1 MALTRITTDGI
12 TDGSIIN
19 VDINASAAI
28 ASSKISG
35 LVGGATGVD
44 FNDNVKARWGTGNDL
59 QIFHDGTDSIISN
72 ATNVLKTHSTNT
84 YLRNAAGNEELAT
97 FTQDGAVK
105 LYYDN
110 SKKFET
116 TSYGSAHTGVMRFE
130 NSGDG
135 ISLYDSRE
143 LKLGN
148 GDDLKIYHDG
158 TDNYWETGATTTHF
172 RVNSGNRLTINGTT
186 GDVSMQGSSGKNFL
200 WDNSAAY
207 LNLNDNARATYGTGD
222 DLQIYHDGSDSFIDD
237 AGTGKLFIR
246 SNEVQINKYTG
257 ETLIKAVADGATQLY
272 YDNSAKIETVPTG
285 GMIQSPGDTDV
296 LLKIKNTVDS
306 NASATCTIQAEHDN
320 RGSSKIV
327 FGRENANDWSASW
340 ASQHSFL
347 GFHTF
352 NGSNNLQERMRINGA
367 GDVLV
372 GTATSGTSSA
382 TSGLYLSGLGSVI
395 VRRNGNMSYWKTLD
409 TGGYNTHVFLSAN
422 TTVGTIVVNS
432 GGTQFNTSSDYR
444 LKENVVDLT
453 GAITRVKNLKPKRF
467 NFIRDETNTLRDGFL
482 AHEVSSLVPEAIT
495 GTKDAVAAED
505 DDESGTKK
513 DDPVYQQIDQSKLV
527 PLLTAALQEA
537 IAKIETLETKVA
549 ALGG

>member
-207 LNLNDNARATYGTGD
+207 LNLNDNAKATYGTGN
-222 DLQIYHDGSDSFIDD
+222 DLQIYHDGSHSRLKNTTGWVVIESDNTQIADSAGADIMANFIH
-237 AGTGKLFIR
+237 
-246 SNEVQINKYTG
+246 
-257 ETLIKAVADGATQLY
+257 DGSVELY
-272 YDNSAKIETVPTG
+272 YDGSKKLETTSTG
-285 GMIQSPGDTDV
+285 
-296 LLKIKNTVDS
+296 
-306 NASATCTIQAEHDN
+306 ATIS
-320 RGSSKIV
+320 GSLIC
-327 FGRENANDWSASW
+327 
-340 ASQHSFL
+340 Q
-347 GFHTF
+347 
-352 NGSNNLQERMRINGA
+352 
-367 GDVLV
+367 
-372 GTATSGTSSA
+372 
-382 TSGLYLSGLGSVI
+382 
-395 VRRNGNMSYWKTLD
+395 D
-409 TGGYNTHVFLSAN
+409 TGEYQIVLKDTNNTGQGAEMAMGFKDSAN
-422 TTVGTIVVNS
+422 TVQGWIGFNKWEDDDFHVANNNS
-432 GGTQFNTSSDYR
+432 GGYINFHTHNGTSLGERLRIKSNGELLVKGRTGLSSSTTVYSSEVEDFRIGLKHFRSVYYNTGEVNSP
-444 LKENVVDLT
+444 LNLPNVVPDGTAGEITIVIGWANNNGCRISKTAYAHSNARSVSERYNFQANASGVSLSL
-453 GAITRVKNLKPKRF
+453 GAISIDTDGDIDFTFSDNQGNKVQNVRVFIEYFIQQGEPNL
-467 NFIRDETNTLRDGFL
+467 T
-482 AHEVSSLVPEAIT
+482 
-495 GTKDAVAAED
+495 
-505 DDESGTKK
+505 
-513 DDPVYQQIDQSKLV
+513 
-527 PLLTAALQEA
+527 
-537 IAKIETLETKVA
+537 
-549 ALGG
+549 